1 MTVKIVD
8 KVEDDLL
15 MYLLAS
21 GEVVDPSGGAQ
32 TVIADGLRNAFGY
45 AANSPSRPTI
55 NAAIRALL
63 DNGLLVREKAG
74 RQIYS
79 VVLTAKG
86 KERAEGLAEGP
97 AKSLPNA
104 HSNDSSPAPSERR
117 GIPLHRRSGKSLDR
131 VLSEIQKLPLPE
143 KLMIAGMIVDGCA
156 GEVDETYSRLRSVL
170 GKI

>member
-1 MTVKIVD
+1 MTAKLVD
-8 KVEDDLL
+8 KVENDLL
-15 MYLLAS
+15 MYLLGS

-32 TVIADGLRNAFGY
+32 TVIADGIRNAFGY
-45 AANSPSRPTI
+45 AADSPSRPTI
-55 NAAIRALL
+55 NVAIRALL
-63 DNGLLVREKAG
+63 DSGSLVREKVG
-74 RQIYS
+74 RHVFS
-79 VVLTAKG
+79 VALTAKG
-86 KERAEGLAEGP
+86 KERAE
-97 AKSLPNA
+97 SLPSA